1 MLRVFFVLETNWTC
15 FEILCPKIIVPSQRV
30 VRVFF
35 DLGFLPDSLFFQC
48 MEHKINKNIPRDFFH
63 EVTGS

>member
-1 MLRVFFVLETNWTC
+1 MLRVFFVLDTNWTC

-35 DLGFLPDSLFFQC
+35 DLGFCLIACFSSVWN
-48 MEHKINKNIPRDFFH
+48 INKQEHTQRFF
-63 EVTGS
+63 S